1 MPSFDSNVRAESAAV
16 TRRHSRLASRRP
28 ARAASSRALT
38 VQWARTQ
45 EDVREAQRLRFDVFA
60 VEMGARL
67 SPPAG
72 SPPGLDIDRF
82 DAFCDHL
89 LVRAGGHRD
98 GEVGTVVG
106 TYRVL
111 SPDRA
116 LAAGGYYTDSEFD
129 LTPLAALRRRA
140 VELGRSC
147 VHADWRTGGV
157 IMAMWSALARYMV
170 ERRLETVIGCAS
182 VSLGAGMEPAVALW
196 QELRR
201 THLAEARWHVQPLH
215 ALPDGTAFSASGGYS
230 SAEQWSPEAPPLL
243 KGYLR
248 CGGRLL
254 GPPALDEAFNTA
266 DFPVMLRLA
275 DMAPRYRTHFLP
287 SA

>member
-1 MPSFDSNVRAESAAV
+1 
-16 TRRHSRLASRRP
+16 
-28 ARAASSRALT
+28 

-45 EDVREAQRLRFDVFA
+45 DDVREAQRLRFDVFA
-60 VEMGARL
+60 GEMGAQL
-67 SPPAG
+67 TPPAG
-72 SPPGLDIDRF
+72 SPPALDIDRF

-98 GEVGTVVG
+98 GDAGPVVG

-111 SPDRA
+111 SPERA

-129 LTPLAALRRRA
+129 LTPLAVLRPRA

-147 VHADWRTGGV
+147 VRADWRTGGV

-170 ERRLETVIGCAS
+170 DRRLETMIGCAS
-182 VSLGAGMEPAVALW
+182 VSLGVGVEPALALW
-196 QELRR
+196 RQLRR
-201 THLAEARWHVQPLH
+201 TSLAEARWHVQPLRG
-215 ALPDGTAFSASGGYS
+215 LPDALACAGAVDGG
-230 SAEQWSPEAPPLL
+230 AGQWSPEAPPLL

-248 CGGRLL
+248 CGARLL

-266 DFPVMLRLA
+266 DFPMMLRLA

-287 SA
+287 TA